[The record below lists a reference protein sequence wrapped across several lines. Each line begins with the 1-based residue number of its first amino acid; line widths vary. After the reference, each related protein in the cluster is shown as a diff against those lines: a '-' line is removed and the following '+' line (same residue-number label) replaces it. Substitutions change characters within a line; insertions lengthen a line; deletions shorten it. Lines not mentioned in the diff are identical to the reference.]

1 MALTTAVHDSLPY
14 IDPEPTPS
22 ERAAAQ
28 ALIDADVQSSPE
40 AGDTTTHPSLAALP
54 PNNFSPIMQL
64 ELERVSSP
72 DPAPLTAID
81 LSRYETSTLPPA
93 PSPSKSKTKTQKPDL
108 SAHQTTL
115 SHAYTSSTYLRQRED
130 SMALLSQF
138 GKNAWLIG
146 NAQTEDVLR
155 DLERELEER
164 KREIDE
170 VVVQRRAAQEG
181 VRGEVQGLSEAW
193 RKGVGRVL
201 ETEVAAEG
209 VRREVLERRRAGGV

>member
-1 MALTTAVHDSLPY
+1 
-14 IDPEPTPS
+14 
-22 ERAAAQ
+22 
-28 ALIDADVQSSPE
+28 
-40 AGDTTTHPSLAALP
+40 
-54 PNNFSPIMQL
+54 
-64 ELERVSSP
+64 
-72 DPAPLTAID
+72 
-81 LSRYETSTLPPA
+81 
-93 PSPSKSKTKTQKPDL
+93 
-108 SAHQTTL
+108 
-115 SHAYTSSTYLRQRED
+115 
-130 SMALLSQF
+130 MALLSQF

-170 VVVQRRAAQEG
+170 VVIQRRAAQEG

>member
-14 IDPEPTPS
+14 IDPEPTPA

-28 ALIDADVQSSPE
+28 ALIDADLQSSP
-40 AGDTTTHPSLAALP
+40 AADDTTTHPSLPALAP
-54 PNNFSPIMQL
+54 SNFSPLMRL
-64 ELERVSSP
+64 ELERVSAAN
-72 DPAPLTAID
+72 PAPLNAID
-81 LSRYETSTLPPA
+81 LSRYETSSLPPA
-93 PSPSKSKTKTQKPDL
+93 PSSKSKTKTPDL
-108 SAHQTTL
+108 TAHQTTL

-146 NAQTEDVLR
+146 NAQAEDVLR
-155 DLERELEER
+155 DLERELEAR

-170 VVVQRRAAQEG
+170 VVIQRRAAQEG